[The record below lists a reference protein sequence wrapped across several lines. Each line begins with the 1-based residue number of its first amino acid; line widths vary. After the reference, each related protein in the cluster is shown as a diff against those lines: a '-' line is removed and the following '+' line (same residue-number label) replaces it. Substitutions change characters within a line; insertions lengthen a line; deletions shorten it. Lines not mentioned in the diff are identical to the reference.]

1 MKKFKKINN
10 EVFYTNKTIAQ
21 IENSDIAF
29 LKANLKKTERK
40 RIRLCT
46 HLNDKDKTQ
55 EMFIEVS
62 GF

>member
-1 MKKFKKINN
+1 MTQFKKINN

-40 RIRLCT
+40 RTRNETAKGCPI
-46 HLNDKDKTQ
+46 
-55 EMFIEVS
+55 
-62 GF
+62 